1 MIGFP
6 MFGLVKGLKK
16 TKERLLGPLRT
27 VFSSGKLDAQSME
40 EIEELLLAA
49 DLGLEASE
57 RIVERL
63 RERVEAGDAAGE
75 QPIDLIASEILDLI
89 DEIPAGEPPDGSP
102 RVIVVVGVNGVGKT
116 STIGKLA
123 HMFIGRGETVLLAAC
138 DTFRAAAIEQ
148 LELWADRARAPI
160 VRQKM
165 GSDPAAVAFDAVQS
179 AKAKGIDVVLIDTA
193 GRFHTKT
200 SLMEELKKIFRVLE
214 TRIEGIGIES
224 WLVLDANTGQNSI
237 QQADVFVRSIP
248 VTGLVLTKLDST
260 AKGGAVIPIQ
270 SRLRIPVL
278 FVGVG
283 EGLEDLEAFDH
294 RLFVSALIGEED
306 ANCT

>member
-1 MIGFP
+1 ML
-6 MFGLVKGLKK
+6 GLAKGLKK
-16 TKERLLGPLRT
+16 TKERLLTPLRAI
-27 VFSSGKLDAQSME
+27 FSSRKLDAETVE

-49 DLGLEASE
+49 DLGLEATE

-63 RERVEAGDAAGE
+63 RERIKAGE
-75 QPIDLIASEILDLI
+75 GGKDEAIGLIAGEILGLI
-89 DEIPAGEPPDGSP
+89 DEIPAGDPPDGAP

-116 STIGKLA
+116 STIGKIA
-123 HMFIGRGETVLLAAC
+123 HRFTSEGKTVLLAAC

-148 LELWADRARAPI
+148 LELWAGRARVPI

-179 AKAKGIDVVLIDTA
+179 ARAKGIDIVLIDTA
-193 GRFHTKT
+193 GRLHTKT
-200 SLMEELKKIFRVLE
+200 SLMEELKKIFRVLGS
-214 TRIEGIGIES
+214 RIAGIGVES

-237 QQADVFVRSIP
+237 QQAEAFVRSLP

-270 SRLRIPVL
+270 KMLRVPVL

-283 EGLEDLEAFDH
+283 EGIGDLEPFDH
-294 RLFVSALIGEED
+294 ELFVSELIGEHGAD
-306 ANCT
+306 CS